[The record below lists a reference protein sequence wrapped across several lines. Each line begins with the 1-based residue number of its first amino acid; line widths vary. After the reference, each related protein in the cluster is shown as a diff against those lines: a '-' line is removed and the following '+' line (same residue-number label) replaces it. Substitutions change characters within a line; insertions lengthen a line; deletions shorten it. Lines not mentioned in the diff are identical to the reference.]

1 MEDYGNINCLEG
13 QCCWLSLKETLLDA
27 ELLADAAVAEGD
39 AETGAAAQAI
49 IDDAFNTVVE
59 DKMIIDAAEAS
70 IDAAYVD
77 AADALVTAE
86 LIDETNAPAVAAM
99 LAEVWLNDGDG

>member
-1 MEDYGNINCLEG
+1 MIVEEAEVIEAAAILIDKAV
-13 QCCWLSLKETLLDA
+13 QKETLLDA

-77 AADALVTAE
+77 ALVTAE